1 VPDCYMLTACSGSS
15 LDQGSNNVT
24 LFNLVE
30 QINVPEGQPL
40 PAGQLVPIELHSYWK
55 FGTEELKTEFETR
68 FVLVS
73 LETGLEAPSEI
84 ARHKVLTSQ
93 LRTRTMGLPLPPVA
107 GTYELRTDWRVVGN
121 EGWNRDDSVWP
132 MRVIERSQAKP
143 SIH

>member
-1 VPDCYMLTACSGSS
+1 MLTACSGSS

-55 FGTEELKTEFETR
+55 FATDELQTEFETR

-73 LETGLEAPSEI
+73 LATGLEAPSEV

-107 GTYELRTDWRVVGN
+107 GAYELRTDWRIVGN
-121 EGWNRDDSVWP
+121 EGWNRDNSVWP
-132 MRVIERSQAKP
+132 MRVIERAQGKP